1 MKNINFI
8 NSRYPIGIINMELRH
23 LLYFKTVAEELHFTK
38 AATKLFIS
46 QPPLSRQIKEL
57 EEKLEVQLFTRD
69 NKRVALTDAGKYF
82 KTEVDAI
89 FARLEESKNIVRQ
102 IHLSLSG
109 ELKIGYISSVYQSYL
124 AEILKAMREE
134 FPYIKTGLFELPTI
148 TQIEALEQGKL
159 DVGILRAPI
168 LSEKLI
174 IKTLFFDPF
183 VVVIPF
189 SAKKFSTNKEL
200 ADFLKKS
207 PFIFFN
213 KEFAPHYNNKLIEIC
228 KRMQFT
234 PDITHEANNVHS
246 ILQLVEAGLGVS
258 ILPLSLKKQYEY
270 LKVSFIE
277 LENIPVNTE
286 VVVAYKQTN
295 RNPAL
300 KWFID
305 NYSNTNN

>member
-1 MKNINFI
+1 
-8 NSRYPIGIINMELRH
+8 MELRH

-57 EEKLEVQLFTRD
+57 EQELGLQLFTRN
-69 NKRVALTDAGKYF
+69 NKQVTLTDAGKYF
-82 KTEVDAI
+82 KSEVDAI
-89 FARLEESKNIVRQ
+89 FAKLEESKSIARQ
-102 IHLSLSG
+102 IHLSASG

-124 AEILKAMREE
+124 AEILKAMRQE
-134 FPYIKTGLFELPTI
+134 FPYIKTGLFEMPTI
-148 TQIEALEQGKL
+148 SQIEALEQGRL

-168 LSEKLI
+168 LSEKLVV
-174 IKTLFFDPF
+174 KTLFFDPF
-183 VVVIPF
+183 IVVIPLSEQRF
-189 SAKKFSTNKEL
+189 NTNKEL
-200 ADFLKKS
+200 AEFLKKS

-213 KEFAPHYNNKLIEIC
+213 MEFAPHYNHKLIEIC
-228 KRMQFT
+228 KRMQFA

-258 ILPLSLKKQYEY
+258 ILPLSLKKQYDH
-270 LKVSFIE
+270 LKVSFVE
-277 LENIPVNTE
+277 LKDIPVNTE
-286 VVVAYKQTN
+286 VVVAYKATN

-305 NYSNTNN
+305 NYG

>member
-1 MKNINFI
+1 
-8 NSRYPIGIINMELRH
+8 MELRH

-57 EEKLEVQLFTRD
+57 EQELGLQLFTRN
-69 NKRVALTDAGKYF
+69 NKQVTLTDAGKYF
-82 KTEVDAI
+82 KSEVDAI
-89 FARLEESKNIVRQ
+89 FAKLEESKSIARQ
-102 IHLSLSG
+102 IHLSASG

-124 AEILKAMREE
+124 AEILKAMRQE
-134 FPYIKTGLFELPTI
+134 FPYIKTGLFEMPTI
-148 TQIEALEQGKL
+148 SQIEALEQGRL

-168 LSEKLI
+168 LSEKLVV
-174 IKTLFFDPF
+174 KTLFFDPF
-183 VVVIPF
+183 IVVIPRSEQSF
-189 SAKKFSTNKEL
+189 NTNKEL
-200 ADFLKKS
+200 AEFLKKS

-213 KEFAPHYNNKLIEIC
+213 KEFAPHYNHKLIEIC
-228 KRMQFT
+228 KRMQFA

-258 ILPLSLKKQYEY
+258 ILPLSLKKQYDH
-270 LKVSFIE
+270 LKVSFVE
-277 LENIPVNTE
+277 LKDIPVNTE
-286 VVVAYKQTN
+286 VVIAYKATN

-305 NYSNTNN
+305 NYG

>member
-1 MKNINFI
+1 
-8 NSRYPIGIINMELRH
+8 MELRH

-57 EEKLEVQLFTRD
+57 EEELEVQLFTRD

-189 SAKKFSTNKEL
+189 SAKTFSTNKEL